1 VFDNVEKRKKVLDEL
16 RDCDVIVEEESLSD
30 VET

>member
-16 RDCDVIVEEESLSD
+16 RDCDVIVEEGSLFEVES
-30 VET
+30 